1 MMWCSKVYLI
11 SYDENYQLSFFQ
23 NLETKIYDNFFKSGL
38 SAIEIKEYF
47 QKYYREQSDVP

>member
-11 SYDENYQLSFFQ
+11 SYDKNYQLSFF
-23 NLETKIYDNFFKSGL
+23 DNFFKSGL